1 MRYRIRH
8 RTSYRYASQVFES
21 FNEVRLQPLA
31 GGQQTLLDF
40 DLLIEPP
47 ATVISFRDYYG
58 NAVHDFGVA
67 YLHDR
72 LVIEATSDVVTHA
85 EVDEPLAGPGEGEP
99 DASPS
104 IRELACDEAL
114 ADDLA
119 EFLGP
124 SAYVPLADGSTA
136 VAEAVL
142 AEDPETSALAFL
154 TRAADHVRARLEFRV
169 GATTVESSVAEVL
182 AGGSGVCQ
190 DFAHVLISL
199 CRHAGLPARYV
210 SGYLGGVEVAS
221 ASHAWAEAY
230 VPPYGWLG
238 VDATLGTPCTG
249 RHVKLG
255 VGRDYADVAVL
266 RGTYQGGGHA
276 ELEVEVTCETLGGLG
291 PAPQLRVDDEPTA
304 RLVAIQNLGA
314 MRQFQRGAVM
324 TQAMGGRT
332 EKLSVDELPPPR
344 AQLRPEDGPPSQ
356 QPQQQQQQRSGG
368 RRMRLRL
375 GCRFEHEATS
385 PTPAVVLVEPHLD
398 AAAGIVAERWS
409 SEPAVEATS
418 FVDLYGNRC
427 RRVLLPEGA
436 STFSYDALVTV
447 DPDPEPMPGPDDVQ
461 HRVEALP
468 DELLHWL
475 LASRLCESDTMADR
489 AWELF
494 GGTAPGVE
502 RVQAVCDWINGNV
515 AYGVESVPATTTIEI
530 FERRGGMC
538 RDFAHLGVTFC
549 RALGIPA
556 RYVFGYMPDIGIPG
570 PYPPMDFH
578 AWFEVWLGSSWWTF
592 DARFNTPRIGRLPIG
607 RGRDAVD
614 VAMVTTYGPASLR
627 RMAVWTDEVPD
638 DAELAV
644 EPTSTA
650 L

>member
-1 MRYRIRH
+1 VRYRIRH

-124 SAYVPLADGSTA
+124 SAYVPLADDSTA

-154 TRAADHVRARLEFRV
+154 TRAADHVRALLEFRV

-356 QPQQQQQQRSGG
+356 QPQQQQQQQDR
-368 RRMRLRL
+368 
-375 GCRFEHEATS
+375 
-385 PTPAVVLVEPHLD
+385 
-398 AAAGIVAERWS
+398 
-409 SEPAVEATS
+409 
-418 FVDLYGNRC
+418 
-427 RRVLLPEGA
+427 EGA
-436 STFSYDALVTV
+436 
-447 DPDPEPMPGPDDVQ
+447 G
-461 HRVEALP
+461 
-468 DELLHWL
+468 
-475 LASRLCESDTMADR
+475 
-489 AWELF
+489 
-494 GGTAPGVE
+494 
-502 RVQAVCDWINGNV
+502 
-515 AYGVESVPATTTIEI
+515 
-530 FERRGGMC
+530 
-538 RDFAHLGVTFC
+538 
-549 RALGIPA
+549 
-556 RYVFGYMPDIGIPG
+556 
-570 PYPPMDFH
+570 
-578 AWFEVWLGSSWWTF
+578 
-592 DARFNTPRIGRLPIG
+592 
-607 RGRDAVD
+607 
-614 VAMVTTYGPASLR
+614 
-627 RMAVWTDEVPD
+627 
-638 DAELAV
+638 
-644 EPTSTA
+644 
-650 L
+650 